1 VFSGGRSHA
10 VTDAG
15 YRDQLVSLIGK
26 EVSDSRFKP
35 DQEFVLGFTTGEI
48 LRVPLD
54 ATSRPVPGEAMVFNF
69 NDDARRTVVV

>member
-35 DQEFVLGFTTGEI
+35 DQEFVLGFTTGET